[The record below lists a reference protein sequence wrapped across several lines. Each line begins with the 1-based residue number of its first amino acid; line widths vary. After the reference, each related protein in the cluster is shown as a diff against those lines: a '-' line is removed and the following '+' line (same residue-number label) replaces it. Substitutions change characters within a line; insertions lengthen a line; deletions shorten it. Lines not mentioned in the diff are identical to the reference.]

1 MKKRGKT
8 VARIRLSTRGFGK
21 YRRWLEALNALMA
34 CQPDLELVAAVTRD
48 KSKQGKN

>member
-21 YRRWLEALNALMA
+21 YRRWLEALNALIA
-34 CQPDLELVAAVTRD
+34 CQPDLEIVATVKNG
-48 KSKQGKN
+48 KSKAQDT